1 LRPSRTRVVLDT
13 NVLVSGIL
21 FEGNEAKILR
31 SAEEGRIAV
40 FLSLEILEEFV
51 DVLSRK
57 KFQLTAQEV
66 LTATEYILSFVKI
79 KEPARA
85 VKIGIRDPEDLK
97 FFACAKR
104 SRAHFLVTGDKDLLA
119 VRTFDGTQ
127 ILTPAKFLS
136 LTNDSSHG

>member
-21 FEGNEAKILR
+21 FEGSEAKILR
-31 SAEEGRIAV
+31 SAEEGRIVV

-51 DVLSRK
+51 DVLSRE
-57 KFQLTAQEV
+57 KFQLSAQEV

-79 KEPARA
+79 KEPAGA

-97 FFACAKR
+97 FLACAKR
-104 SRAHFLVTGDKDLLA
+104 SRAHFLVTRDKDLLA

-136 LTNDSSHG
+136 LTSDSSRG